1 MEKKYKMS
9 EEKSMKIIAGGKPVE
24 NNWWNN
30 SIGFGIVGSTIIS
43 AVQLVFSIVNVFTNK
58 NNNTT
63 SNYNPSYIKQNLRYK
78 ISKYPSKSSV
88 FM

>member
-1 MEKKYKMS
+1 MSKKYKMPQDKA
-9 EEKSMKIIAGGKPVE
+9 KSIIAGGKSLE

-43 AVQLVFSIVNVFTNK
+43 AVQLIFSIVHAFTNK
-58 NNNTT
+58 NIHSTN
-63 SNYNPSYIKQNLRYK
+63 NYNPSYVKQNVRYK
-78 ISKYPSKSSV
+78 ISKYPSKASV